1 MGSTQLS
8 ELRLGEFSIRSW
20 RFYEI
25 KWFMNKIGVQSNTA
39 LPPTFL
45 RNIFYIV
52 NILFFFFRIVLQK
65 LKTGSGKTEIE
76 NWMWKFI
83 L

>member
-1 MGSTQLS
+1 
-8 ELRLGEFSIRSW
+8 
-20 RFYEI
+20 
-25 KWFMNKIGVQSNTA
+25 MNKIGVQSNAA

-52 NILFFFFRIVLQK
+52 NIFFRIVLQK
-65 LKTGSGKTEIE
+65 LKIGSREYASIFHIAE
-76 NWMWKFI
+76 NIVSFSTCISCI

>member
-1 MGSTQLS
+1 
-8 ELRLGEFSIRSW
+8 
-20 RFYEI
+20 
-25 KWFMNKIGVQSNTA
+25 MNKIGVQSNTA

>member
-1 MGSTQLS
+1 
-8 ELRLGEFSIRSW
+8 
-20 RFYEI
+20 
-25 KWFMNKIGVQSNTA
+25 MNKIGVQSNAA

-45 RNIFYIV
+45 CNIFYIV

-76 NWMWKFI
+76 N
-83 L
+83 